1 MFRGKQSQN
10 TTVQAPQLQIT
21 ALSPRSLSMPSK
33 AKPTLKGTF
42 GDLGDIEVA
51 QTSAPR
57 TLSPTETLKDGAG
70 KKPRTKEGF
79 RQTTM
84 ILRNDHISWLVG
96 KVAEASARGVVTNK
110 TDIIEILIDLA
121 KEAGVSLAELDPTK
135 DTASQIRARL
145 VEKLSRLA

>member
-1 MFRGKQSQN
+1 
-10 TTVQAPQLQIT
+10 
-21 ALSPRSLSMPSK
+21 MPSK

-51 QTSAPR
+51 QTAAP
-57 TLSPTETLKDGAG
+57 TTVSPTETLKDSTG

-135 DTASQIRARL
+135 DTTSQIRARF